1 MADVKGE
8 VYIRKKWK
16 AEVNTGIPI
25 DLRFDFSLLETL
37 YDFLYTFIGFKK
49 IKN

>member
-25 DLRFDFSLLETL
+25 DLRFDFLLWRL
-37 YDFLYTFIGFKK
+37 YRIFFILLLVSED
-49 IKN
+49 